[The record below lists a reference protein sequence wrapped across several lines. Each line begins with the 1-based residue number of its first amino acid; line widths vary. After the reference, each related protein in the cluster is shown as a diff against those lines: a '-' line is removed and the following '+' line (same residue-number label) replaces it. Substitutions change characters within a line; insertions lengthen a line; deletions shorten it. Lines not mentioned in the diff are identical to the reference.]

1 MTQVAGTLD
10 TYVQKGQREDLQD
23 AIYNISKAD
32 TPFISNIGRGK
43 AKAVKH
49 EWQTDALAPADTNN
63 AQLEGD
69 EFSYTQRAGTVRVG
83 NVCQISR
90 KPIIVSGTAE
100 AVDKAGRKSE
110 VKYQSLKAGK
120 ELKKDEEAI
129 LLSAQASSAG
139 GSTSNGG
146 TNTPRKL
153 GGFPSWLVTNVSRGA
168 GGANGG
174 FNQGSGQVVAPTAG
188 TARAF
193 AESQVKDIQQSCFT
207 AGGNPSILMMPVAY
221 KRQFSAF
228 PGIAQQRRDTG
239 DKAATVVAAAD
250 VYVGDFGRLSAVPNR
265 QFVANR
271 VLAIDPSMVKLAWL
285 RPMQV
290 VKPAQTGDATKR
302 MLLTEY
308 TLEVSNEAAHGTIED
323 LT

>member
-1 MTQVAGTLD
+1 M
-10 TYVQKGQREDLQD
+10 
-23 AIYNISKAD
+23 
-32 TPFISNIGRGK
+32 
-43 AKAVKH
+43 
-49 EWQTDALAPADTNN
+49 
-63 AQLEGD
+63 
-69 EFSYTQRAGTVRVG
+69 
-83 NVCQISR
+83 
-90 KPIIVSGTAE
+90 
-100 AVDKAGRKSE
+100 
-110 VKYQSLKAGK
+110 
-120 ELKKDEEAI
+120 
-129 LLSAQASSAG
+129 
-139 GSTSNGG
+139 
-146 TNTPRKL
+146 
-153 GGFPSWLVTNVSRGA
+153 TNVSRGA

-188 TARAF
+188 TARAWT
-193 AESQVKDIQQSCFT
+193 EGHVKDVQQSCYT
-207 AGGNPSILMMPVAY
+207 AGGNPSMLMMPVAY

-250 VYVGDFGRLSAVPNR
+250 IYVGDFGRLSAVPNR

-271 VLAIDPSMVKLAWL
+271 VLMIDPTMVKLAWL